1 LPERQNFDGFLGQPG
16 KTGVERPKV
25 TPRYLRIR
33 EGQIVSDAKYRGMY
47 RIRWRDGRL
56 SDMVNYTRAVAALRG
71 L

>member
-1 LPERQNFDGFLGQPG
+1 MPQRQNFDGFLGQPG
-16 KTGVERPKV
+16 KTGVEWPEV
-25 TPRYLRIR
+25 TPRYPHTR